1 MFDVV
6 SAKIVQV
13 RVGGVR
19 DACVLGG
26 GLSFVGSWVFGL
38 GHLFFHVESES
49 LQKAGFVVLCCVFCL
64 L

>member
-13 RVGGVR
+13 RVGRVR
-19 DACVLGG
+19 GACVLGS
-26 GLSFVGSWVFGL
+26 GLSFVGSWIFGL
-38 GHLFFHVESES
+38 SHLFFHVESES
-49 LQKAGFVVLCCVFCL
+49 LQKAGFVVRCCVFCL